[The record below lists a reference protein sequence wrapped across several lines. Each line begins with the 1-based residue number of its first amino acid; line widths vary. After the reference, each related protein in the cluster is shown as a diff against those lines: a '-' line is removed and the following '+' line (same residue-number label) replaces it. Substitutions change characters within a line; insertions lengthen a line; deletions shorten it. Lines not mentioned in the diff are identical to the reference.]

1 MKRKKKKINLE
12 CQMFFINLKA
22 FLYAYLAK
30 DMWTKKK
37 NVACHFSKQWIMPTI
52 KPSAMVATPEGV
64 PWGEIPDG
72 EKKDTP

>member
-1 MKRKKKKINLE
+1 
-12 CQMFFINLKA
+12 
-22 FLYAYLAK
+22 
-30 DMWTKKK
+30 
-37 NVACHFSKQWIMPTI
+37 MPTI